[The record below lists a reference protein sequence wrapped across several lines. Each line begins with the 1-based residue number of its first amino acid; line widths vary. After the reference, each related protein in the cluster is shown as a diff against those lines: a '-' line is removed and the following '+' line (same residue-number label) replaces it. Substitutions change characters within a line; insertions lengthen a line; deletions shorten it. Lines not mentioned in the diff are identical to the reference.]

1 MSAHAH
7 SRHGH
12 HHHGH
17 GPLHLEGGDWRYAA
31 AIGLNLVFVATEAGF
46 GLWSNSTA
54 LLADAG
60 HNLSD
65 VLGLALAGG
74 AAWLAR
80 RRGTARRTYGFGKA
94 TILAA
99 LANAVLLAVA
109 CGAIALEAGQRLLE
123 PRPVEARVV
132 IAVAAAGFVINF
144 ATAMLFFRG
153 RGTDV
158 NQRGAFLHMAAD
170 AGVSLGVA
178 IAGLIILATG
188 LTWIDP
194 LVSLGIVAVILAG
207 TWGLLRESTDLAM
220 DTAPAG
226 IDITA
231 VQRFLGGLPG
241 VSAVHDLHVW
251 NTSATETALTAH
263 LVREAG
269 ADGAFLSE
277 TLGEIRARFG
287 IRHATLQVEGA
298 ALDGCPDC

>member
-1 MSAHAH
+1 MAS
-7 SRHGH
+7 GTV
-12 HHHGH
+12 
-17 GPLHLEGGDWRYAA
+17 LWVA
-31 AIGLNLVFVATEAGF
+31 AIGVAVNAG
-46 GLWSNSTA
+46 T
-54 LLADAG
+54 
-60 HNLSD
+60 
-65 VLGLALAGG
+65 
-74 AAWLAR
+74 AWL
-80 RRGTARRTYGFGKA
+80 
-94 TILAA
+94 
-99 LANAVLLAVA
+99 
-109 CGAIALEAGQRLLE
+109 
-123 PRPVEARVV
+123 
-132 IAVAAAGFVINF
+132 F
-144 ATAMLFFRG
+144 ASG
-153 RGTDV
+153 RKGDV
-158 NQRGAFLHMAAD
+158 NVRGAFLHMAAD

-241 VSAVHDLHVW
+241 VSAVHDLHIW
-251 NTSATETALTAH
+251 AMSTTETALTAH